1 MRRKNKRNS
10 ILRLMTAREI
20 RKTFGRFFAIF
31 AIIALGSGFFAG
43 LRSTTPLMIRT
54 VDRFWR
60 DSQLY
65 DYRILASY
73 GWKEKE
79 VEAFRKRA
87 EVRAAEGAWQYD
99 VLIENE
105 DGSSA
110 VYKVHSMTEE
120 LNGIRLTEGRLPQ
133 NATECLMDE
142 SNHRGY
148 ELGDEVTFSKEN
160 DEDTLE
166 AFEADHFTVVGF
178 IDASLYLNFERGTTS
193 IGNGSV
199 AGFIYLP
206 KNAFSNDYYTE
217 IYVKLDTDPEIY
229 SDAYTDLLDAQKTEW
244 EEAADEQAE
253 ERYDEIR
260 TDAQGELD
268 DAKKEFEDKK
278 ADGEQELRDAETE
291 LDDAKKEL
299 DDGEKELKDAKKEL
313 DDGEK
318 ELEDAKKE
326 LADGEQELKDAEK
339 ELADGK
345 KELDDAEAKLADAK
359 AELDSAADEIRD
371 GEAQLQSGKAEL
383 AKAKKELDANKK
395 KLDKAKKELEKAENE
410 LTSGKAELDA
420 SEKTLVETGSEL
432 AAAKATLDEKEG
444 ELAAA
449 KEMLD
454 ASNAELQAAK
464 DTLDENAALLE
475 AGAAAIRQKE
485 EELAGAEAAGVIS
498 EEEAEAARQ
507 QIEQA
512 KAEQAAGQ
520 AAYDAGLSEYK
531 SGKAEYDAGLA
542 QYESGKAAYD
552 EGLRQYKEGNAA
564 YQAGLAQFEK
574 GQKDYADGL
583 VQYDQGRA
591 EYEEGLNAWKA
602 GKAQYEEGLTTLK
615 ESEAKLEAGRAAYE
629 EGKAQYEDGLRE
641 YEVGKKEYEDGL
653 KEYEDGLKEYED
665 GKKEYEDG
673 LREYEDGK
681 KEYEDGL
688 KEYEDGK
695 KEYEDGVKEYEDGK
709 ETFDREI
716 ADAED
721 KISDAQKELD
731 DLEEPDT
738 WLLTRNT
745 NVAYACFESDS
756 QIVGQVAAVFPV
768 FFILV
773 AALVSM
779 TTMSRMVEEQRG
791 QMGVLK
797 GLGYSEN
804 EIMSGFL
811 TYSGT
816 AAVLGCVAGYAVGV
830 LLFPAVIWYAYQLM
844 YISIPLRYYFDP
856 LLFGGVL
863 AAALAC
869 SLGSTYLSCRSA
881 LAENAASLMRPRAP
895 KAGKRVFLENVPFI
909 WKRMNFMHKVTARNI
924 FRYKRRLFMMILGIG
939 GCMALLL
946 TGFGLKDSI
955 RGFAG
960 AQFDEIQKA
969 NAELIFRNGDGDEV
983 PRDLVEA
990 IREIGAS
997 FVPLIRGSWD
1007 AEIGSRVKSVDVVA
1021 FVGKENEDIS
1031 EFFTLRDRKGNPL
1044 PLPADGE
1051 ALISMSIAERYGLHD
1066 GDPFVLRNED
1076 MKEMRVTVSGVF
1088 ENYVYNYV
1096 IVSPET
1102 VRGSGAEGDVN
1113 GLYVN
1118 FPEGMDVYEGQAV
1131 LASADDTS
1139 SVTIL
1144 KDFRDRLA
1152 DMMEALNYVV
1162 LLVITSAG
1170 GLAFV
1175 VLYNL
1180 TNINIIERMRE
1191 IATIKVLGF
1200 YSRETSD
1207 YIFRE
1212 NMVLTVMGA
1221 GAGVFLGI
1229 ALHRFVMSKIV
1240 VDLVCFPRK
1249 IRPESFAMSI
1259 LLTFVFT
1266 LLVNLVMRGKLE
1278 KINMAESL
1286 KAVE

>member
-1 MRRKNKRNS
+1 
-10 ILRLMTAREI
+10 
-20 RKTFGRFFAIF
+20 
-31 AIIALGSGFFAG
+31 
-43 LRSTTPLMIRT
+43 
-54 VDRFWR
+54 
-60 DSQLY
+60 
-65 DYRILASY
+65 
-73 GWKEKE
+73 
-79 VEAFRKRA
+79 
-87 EVRAAEGAWQYD
+87 
-99 VLIENE
+99 
-105 DGSSA
+105 
-110 VYKVHSMTEE
+110 
-120 LNGIRLTEGRLPQ
+120 
-133 NATECLMDE
+133 
-142 SNHRGY
+142 
-148 ELGDEVTFSKEN
+148 
-160 DEDTLE
+160 
-166 AFEADHFTVVGF
+166 
-178 IDASLYLNFERGTTS
+178 
-193 IGNGSV
+193 
-199 AGFIYLP
+199 
-206 KNAFSNDYYTE
+206 
-217 IYVKLDTDPEIY
+217 
-229 SDAYTDLLDAQKTEW
+229 
-244 EEAADEQAE
+244 
-253 ERYDEIR
+253 
-260 TDAQGELD
+260 
-268 DAKKEFEDKK
+268 
-278 ADGEQELRDAETE
+278 
-291 LDDAKKEL
+291 
-299 DDGEKELKDAKKEL
+299 
-313 DDGEK
+313 
-318 ELEDAKKE
+318 
-326 LADGEQELKDAEK
+326 
-339 ELADGK
+339 
-345 KELDDAEAKLADAK
+345 
-359 AELDSAADEIRD
+359 
-371 GEAQLQSGKAEL
+371 
-383 AKAKKELDANKK
+383 
-395 KLDKAKKELEKAENE
+395 
-410 LTSGKAELDA
+410 
-420 SEKTLVETGSEL
+420 
-432 AAAKATLDEKEG
+432 
-444 ELAAA
+444 
-449 KEMLD
+449 
-454 ASNAELQAAK
+454 
-464 DTLDENAALLE
+464 
-475 AGAAAIRQKE
+475 
-485 EELAGAEAAGVIS
+485 
-498 EEEAEAARQ
+498 
-507 QIEQA
+507 
-512 KAEQAAGQ
+512 
-520 AAYDAGLSEYK
+520 
-531 SGKAEYDAGLA
+531 
-542 QYESGKAAYD
+542 
-552 EGLRQYKEGNAA
+552 
-564 YQAGLAQFEK
+564 
-574 GQKDYADGL
+574 
-583 VQYDQGRA
+583 
-591 EYEEGLNAWKA
+591 
-602 GKAQYEEGLTTLK
+602 
-615 ESEAKLEAGRAAYE
+615 
-629 EGKAQYEDGLRE
+629 
-641 YEVGKKEYEDGL
+641 
-653 KEYEDGLKEYED
+653 
-665 GKKEYEDG
+665 
-673 LREYEDGK
+673 
-681 KEYEDGL
+681 
-688 KEYEDGK
+688 
-695 KEYEDGVKEYEDGK
+695 
-709 ETFDREI
+709 
-716 ADAED
+716 
-721 KISDAQKELD
+721 
-731 DLEEPDT
+731 
-738 WLLTRNT
+738 
-745 NVAYACFESDS
+745 
-756 QIVGQVAAVFPV
+756 
-768 FFILV
+768 
-773 AALVSM
+773 M

-830 LLFPAVIWYAYQLM
+830 ILFPAVIWYAYQLM

-960 AQFDEIQKA
+960 AQFDEIQRA

-983 PRDLVEA
+983 PRDLEEA

-1021 FVGKENEDIS
+1021 FAGKENEDIS

-1131 LASADDTS
+1131 LAAADDTS